1 MLGMV
6 RRRMQRGD
14 TLIEVLFAV
23 TIFSAVAVG
32 GLGIMNRGTL
42 TAQRSL
48 EVTLV
53 RQQIDAQAE
62 SLRFIHD
69 SYVAVYPN
77 PVTGQASAEWPK
89 IVTTSVAQAS
99 TFGQCNPPNGSFV
112 VNSKTARLEPA
123 AKLTNV
129 VSTFSQLRFA
139 STSPATVPLTTT
151 NVLVAAEGIWVEA
164 VRSDVIPGEA
174 SGTIDFHIRACWSSP
189 GQDNMVTLGTI
200 VRLYEP
206 RT

>member
-1 MLGMV
+1 MLG
-6 RRRMQRGD
+6 RWQRGD

-42 TAQRSL
+42 SAQRSL

-53 RQQIDAQAE
+53 RQQIDAQADA
-62 SLRFIHD
+62 LRLIHS
-69 SYVAVYPN
+69 SYVAVYPT
-77 PVTGQASAEWPK
+77 PVSGEISGEWTR
-89 IVTTSVAQAS
+89 IVATSVSQAS
-99 TFGQCNPPNGSFV
+99 TFGTCTPPGTAFV
-112 VNSKTARLEPA
+112 INTKTARLEPRA
-123 AKLTNV
+123 RISA
-129 VSTFSQLRFA
+129 STSTYSQLRFA
-139 STSPATVPLTTT
+139 STVPATIPATTT
-151 NVLVAAEGIWVEA
+151 TVLNQAEGIWVEA
-164 VRSDVIPGEA
+164 VRSDIVAGEA

-189 GQDNMVTLGTI
+189 GQNTPITLGTI

>member
-1 MLGMV
+1 MLS
-6 RRRMQRGD
+6 RRNRSHRGD

-53 RQQIDAQAE
+53 RQQIDAVAE
-62 SLRFIHD
+62 TLRLIHS

-77 PVTGQASAEWPK
+77 AVTGQLSAEWPR
-89 IVTTSVAQAS
+89 IVATSVAQAS
-99 TFGQCNPPNGSFV
+99 AFGTCTPPTNAFI
-112 VNSKTARLEPA
+112 VNTKTARLEPPA
-123 AKLTNV
+123 RLTST

-139 STSPATVPLTTT
+139 ATAPATIPASTT
-151 NVLVAAEGIWVEA
+151 NVLTAAEGIWVEA
-164 VRSDVIPGEA
+164 ARSTVIAGEV

-189 GQDNMVTLGTI
+189 GQPTPITLGTI

>member
-1 MLGMV
+1 ML
-6 RRRMQRGD
+6 RRFQRGD

-42 TAQRSL
+42 SAQRSL

-53 RQQIDAQAE
+53 RQQIDAQADA
-62 SLRFIHD
+62 LRLIHA
-69 SYVAVYPN
+69 SYVAVYPT
-77 PVTGQASAEWPK
+77 PVAGQLSGEWTR
-89 IVTTSVAQAS
+89 IVATSVAQAS
-99 TFGQCNPPNGSFV
+99 TFGTCTPPGSAFV
-112 VNSKTARLEPA
+112 VNTKTARVESRARIA
-123 AKLTNV
+123 ATT
-129 VSTFSQLRFA
+129 STYSQLRFA
-139 STSPATVPLTTT
+139 PTVPATIPSTTT
-151 NVLVAAEGIWVEA
+151 NVLTQAEGIWVEA
-164 VRSDVIPGEA
+164 VRSDIIAGEA

-189 GQDNMVTLGTI
+189 GQNTPITLGTI